1 MALTTSE
8 VMARTGA
15 TYRQLDYWA
24 REKWIDMGPDQGT
37 GNARMWTHRQMLT
50 ARMVVTLIKAG
61 FDVRKAFEITDRIM
75 ADHIRQEQQIKIE
88 LAPGLILQVDN
99 HRALGV
105 KAKSTN
111 RLRRSDES
119 KPEATD
125 AAVS

>member
-1 MALTTSE
+1 MALTTAE

-75 ADHIRQEQQIKIE
+75 LDHVRQEQQIKIE
-88 LAPGLILQVDN
+88 LAPGVILNVDN

-105 KAKSTN
+105 T
-111 RLRRSDES
+111 RRS
-119 KPEATD
+119 
-125 AAVS
+125 AVTVK